1 MRGRYFDAN
10 GVALIDGGGTVV
22 LETHDAIVGP
32 GGQDFLVDGDG
43 IVMVYRAFL
52 HSLIRLGLSLNT
64 TVSLLDYYTTEG
76 RQVNTQI
83 ARIMLVITEN
93 VFL

>member
-1 MRGRYFDAN
+1 MFSSLRGRYFDAN

-32 GGQDFLVDGDG
+32 GGQDFLVDEDG

-52 HSLIRLGLSLNT
+52 HSLIRPGLALSTIHSLR
-64 TVSLLDYYTTEG
+64 LLYYRRTSG
-76 RQVNTQI
+76 KHFNFSYN
-83 ARIMLVITEN
+83 AN
-93 VFL
+93 HS